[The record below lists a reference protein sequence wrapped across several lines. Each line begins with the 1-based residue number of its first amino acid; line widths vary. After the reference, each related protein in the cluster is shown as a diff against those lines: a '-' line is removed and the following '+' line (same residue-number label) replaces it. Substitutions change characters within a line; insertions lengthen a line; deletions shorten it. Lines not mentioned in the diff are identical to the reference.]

1 MWLLRTTD
9 GSTVGVRT
17 GTQAPS
23 NPGPASAA
31 PPAPSSTT
39 GSTTG
44 DDGNVSEDS
53 VDSQAVSS
61 VAGPEAS
68 ASSGGEEEK
77 RREEEQ
83 RGGGSAAAAEAGWS
97 AYNMQLG
104 MDDTTQPPQP
114 GESHAALLARRAGD
128 WERQRPQP
136 QEIVDICAC
145 TAAGQPEGGQPAG
158 QPRPQRSVETV
169 PLSSMMA
176 RNGSQSAAAAPT
188 NDGGGAVGQVAP
200 IPTETP
206 TMSFDWA
213 APQQPEQQQ
222 AYGAPAA
229 IGASFA

>member
-1 MWLLRTTD
+1 M
-9 GSTVGVRT
+9 RT
-17 GTQAPS
+17 GTRAPS

-31 PPAPSSTT
+31 GSAAPSSTA

-77 RREEEQ
+77 RRQEEEQ

-114 GESHAALLARRAGD
+114 GETHAPCLNNVLGTGGV
-128 WERQRPQP
+128 RQRPQP
-136 QEIVDICAC
+136 QEMVDMCAC

-176 RNGSQSAAAAPT
+176 RNGSQSAAAAPS
-188 NDGGGAVGQVAP
+188 NDGGGAVGQAAP